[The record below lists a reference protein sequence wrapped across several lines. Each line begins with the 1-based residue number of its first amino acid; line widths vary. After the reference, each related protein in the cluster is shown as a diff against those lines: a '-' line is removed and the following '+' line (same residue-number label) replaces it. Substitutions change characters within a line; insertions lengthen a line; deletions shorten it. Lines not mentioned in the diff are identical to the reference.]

1 MSAGDPQWLSPGRPI
16 HALQLPRWRQLGLAA
31 ARFVRPLEP
40 EREAALERQWNSLDP
55 QWRTPYQAF
64 GRKMT
69 GCGAT
74 IGLHPRCDFACT
86 GCYLGEEANKIPP
99 LPLAAVL
106 QQLERIRDWTGP
118 KGNVQIT
125 DGEVTLR
132 PLDELLAVLRR
143 CHELELIPMLMT
155 HGDSLRRRD
164 GLLER
169 LCVEG
174 GLTEISIHIDITMR
188 GRVGYKHVT
197 REEDLE
203 PLRDEFAAMLR
214 RVRRETGSAIRAA
227 TTMTVTRENL
237 DGVAH
242 VARWSA
248 LNRDVFKLLSL
259 QPVADVGRTSLELQA
274 VTPDECWQRVAEGL
288 SSFTNEVGVGGPIHV
303 GHPECNRVAS
313 FLCVQRAGR
322 PARFVKTVR
331 SDQDDDR
338 KFLEAMHATGLMGVG
353 YRGDAPL
360 VGLGRKLGAA
370 LQALGFVLGTGQRF
384 LRARLRDAGEN
395 TPAFLLGLITG
406 QVQVSGFTVVSHHF
420 MGRSEI
426 GTATGQA
433 RLAACV
439 FKLPVGDSM
448 LSMCE
453 VNLLGAR
460 AQMYA
465 AIREAPAPQLPA
477 ESATQP
483 YTPDLSRH

>member
-1 MSAGDPQWLSPGRPI
+1 MSAGDRHWLSPGRPLD
-16 HALQLPRWRQLGLAA
+16 HRQSTWQQLRQAA

-40 EREAALERQWNSLDP
+40 EREAALTRHWNSLDP
-55 QWRTPYQAF
+55 NWRTPYQAF

-69 GCGAT
+69 GCAAT

-106 QQLERIRDWTGP
+106 QQLERIREWTGP

-132 PLDELLAVLRR
+132 PIEELLAVLRR
-143 CHELELIPMLMT
+143 CHELQLIPMLMT

-164 GLLER
+164 QLLAR

-174 GLTEISIHIDITMR
+174 GLTEISIHIDTTMR
-188 GRVGYKHVT
+188 GRVGYKHAT
-197 REEDLE
+197 REEELE

-214 RVRRETGSAIRAA
+214 RVRRDTGSAIRAA

-237 DGVAH
+237 DGLAH
-242 VARWSA
+242 VAYWSA

-259 QPVADVGRTSLELQA
+259 QPVADVGRTSHELRG
-274 VTPDECWQRVAEGL
+274 VTPDECWQRVAQGL
-288 SSFTNEVGVGGPIHV
+288 APFTDEVGAGGPIHV
-303 GHPECNRVAS
+303 GHPDCNRVAS
-313 FLCVQRAGR
+313 FLCIARSGR

-331 SDQDDDR
+331 SDRDEDR
-338 KFLEAMHATGLMGVG
+338 AFLEAMHATGLMGVG
-353 YRGDAPL
+353 YRGDPPL
-360 VGLGRKLGAA
+360 VGLARKLGAA
-370 LQALGFVLGTGQRF
+370 AQALPFVAGRGQRF
-384 LRARLRDAGEN
+384 LRARLRDAGE
-395 TPAFLLGLITG
+395 TATGFLLGLLTG
-406 QVQVSGFTVVSHHF
+406 RVEVSGFTVVSHHF
-420 MGRSEI
+420 MGREEI

-465 AIREAPAPQLPA
+465 AMRA
-477 ESATQP
+477 ENQP
-483 YTPDLSRH
+483 ISG